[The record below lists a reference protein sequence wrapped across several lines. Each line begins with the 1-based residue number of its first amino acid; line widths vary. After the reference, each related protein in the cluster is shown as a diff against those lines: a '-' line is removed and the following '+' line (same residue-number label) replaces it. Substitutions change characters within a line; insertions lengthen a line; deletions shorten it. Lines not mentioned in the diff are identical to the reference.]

1 MLMLATAG
9 LKPCETTSEPSD
21 HNHGCRLCENAADGY
36 DAAFEGPLCRT
47 CASAFSDFYEAV
59 MEGRNE

>member
-9 LKPCETTSEPSD
+9 LKPCETIDGRND
-21 HNHGCRLCENAADGY
+21 HRHDCRLCENAADGY

-47 CASAFSDFYEAV
+47 CATAFSDFYEAL
-59 MEGRNE
+59 MENLDA